1 MKYPG
6 AKRIDNMVL
15 WSADFSG
22 AKAVPNN
29 YEVRLKVNGS
39 ELSQK
44 FMILKNP
51 NSEGTID
58 DIESQFNFVNE
69 INGIVD
75 KAHKAII
82 NIRKIKED
90 LKKFQGDFTN
100 NELAKDLIEKSK
112 SIYESIDKVENELYQ
127 TKNQSNQDPL
137 NYGVKLTNN
146 LGNLNSGFRGG
157 DFGPTAQDIEVK
169 NELVEKVNTQLKEYD
184 LIISNDIPS
193 FNESFKKLE
202 LNYLNVSLE

>member
-1 MKYPG
+1 MFSIQDAIFLPNFDEEKDDVSLSFLSQDGSIIKEFSNNSKENSLKVKKGGNSFVWDMKYPG
-6 AKRIDNMVL
+6 AKRINNMVL

-82 NIRKIKED
+82 NITVYTQIS
-90 LKKFQGDFTN
+90 
-100 NELAKDLIEKSK
+100 LI
-112 SIYESIDKVENELYQ
+112 
-127 TKNQSNQDPL
+127 
-137 NYGVKLTNN
+137 G
-146 LGNLNSGFRGG
+146 
-157 DFGPTAQDIEVK
+157 
-169 NELVEKVNTQLKEYD
+169 
-184 LIISNDIPS
+184 
-193 FNESFKKLE
+193 
-202 LNYLNVSLE
+202 

>member
-6 AKRIDNMVL
+6 AKRINNMVL

-44 FMILKNP
+44 FMILKSP

-112 SIYESIDKVENELYQ
+112 SIYESIDKVENC
-127 TKNQSNQDPL
+127 TK
-137 NYGVKLTNN
+137 
-146 LGNLNSGFRGG
+146 
-157 DFGPTAQDIEVK
+157 
-169 NELVEKVNTQLKEYD
+169 LKIKAIKI
-184 LIISNDIPS
+184 L
-193 FNESFKKLE
+193 
-202 LNYLNVSLE
+202 